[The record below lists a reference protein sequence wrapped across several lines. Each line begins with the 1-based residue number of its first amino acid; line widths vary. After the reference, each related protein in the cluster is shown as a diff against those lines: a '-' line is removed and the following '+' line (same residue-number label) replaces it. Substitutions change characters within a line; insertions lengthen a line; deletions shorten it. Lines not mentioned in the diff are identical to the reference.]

1 MDGPWVPT
9 CRQQAGERARAQNA
23 HEVAAAGGGRGSS
36 TRTTA
41 GATCGCG
48 RRPASLSFAAAPRHA
63 RLMTGRGRSTLG
75 ASRAQP
81 AARGLLSLRAQK
93 DANDRWSGFR
103 ARNPWVT
110 PRIEQAT
117 VQNPT
122 GLKDFADGFNRLTL
136 LPTVSEEEQRAAQA
150 VADKV
155 IRLVQRMESIKVP
168 RTLPAGSW
176 GRRTLVTEAFDI
188 DLVLY
193 VSEYGGKPV
202 SDLELWR
209 EAYTGPGSVARMRRD
224 VKDALQRADP
234 SWSVE
239 IANDAHYGNVL
250 RVLVGGMKMD
260 LMLLPELVS
269 GTQDDPVWAQ
279 HVRLARPLF
288 ADPGA
293 AEYDQVRERADGGA
307 LVEYVKSVNDDVKS
321 VMRWVKGLYKGGV
334 LVNGLS
340 PGGDEHIRSFSL
352 EVLVLAAHQR
362 LRQGEGGQHA
372 SSGSDYK
379 LALFRKFLEVMVAAV
394 RTPEVVTVNAG
405 KWGYSH
411 NDGVR
416 FAHCWR
422 HGTVRI
428 IHPIDPTCNLERPRQ
443 HRDVSDWTPYVAL
456 AERLLAL
463 LQRGGTFRDFVM
475 VPEVSRALQRM
486 GGM

>member
-1 MDGPWVPT
+1 
-9 CRQQAGERARAQNA
+9 
-23 HEVAAAGGGRGSS
+23 
-36 TRTTA
+36 
-41 GATCGCG
+41 
-48 RRPASLSFAAAPRHA
+48 
-63 RLMTGRGRSTLG
+63 MTGRGRSTLG

-250 RVLVGGMKMD
+250 R
-260 LMLLPELVS
+260 
-269 GTQDDPVWAQ
+269 
-279 HVRLARPLF
+279 
-288 ADPGA
+288 
-293 AEYDQVRERADGGA
+293 
-307 LVEYVKSVNDDVKS
+307 
-321 VMRWVKGLYKGGV
+321 
-334 LVNGLS
+334 
-340 PGGDEHIRSFSL
+340 
-352 EVLVLAAHQR
+352 
-362 LRQGEGGQHA
+362 
-372 SSGSDYK
+372 
-379 LALFRKFLEVMVAAV
+379 
-394 RTPEVVTVNAG
+394 
-405 KWGYSH
+405 
-411 NDGVR
+411 
-416 FAHCWR
+416 
-422 HGTVRI
+422 
-428 IHPIDPTCNLERPRQ
+428 
-443 HRDVSDWTPYVAL
+443 
-456 AERLLAL
+456 
-463 LQRGGTFRDFVM
+463 
-475 VPEVSRALQRM
+475 
-486 GGM
+486 